1 MAAPQAN
8 EVRPGFP
15 GSAPRRGRGQPR
27 DRQHSAANEHTG
39 RLALG
44 IAPGAW
50 AGPRRRDKMNDMR
63 CANGRVERTSG
74 PVRALRGR
82 GFSFGAGTPRGAERE
97 DESIRGRLL
106 GHWRGVLPGYPA
118 ADNCLGRGFP
128 AVLSRGAPPTMHRR
142 RLRPGGRGAVTPGS
156 GRGRM
161 RRALRTLG
169 ELWPALVPQGIR

>member
-15 GSAPRRGRGQPR
+15 GSAPRRGCGQPS
-27 DRQHSAANEHTG
+27 DGQHSAANEHTG

-63 CANGRVERTSG
+63 FANGRVERTSG

-82 GFSFGAGTPRGAERE
+82 GFSFGAGTPRG
-97 DESIRGRLL
+97 
-106 GHWRGVLPGYPA
+106 RGVRTSQSVVGCSDTGGGFCPATRRPTTVWAGGSPQCSAGAPHPQCTGGGLGLPG
-118 ADNCLGRGFP
+118 
-128 AVLSRGAPPTMHRR
+128 VE
-142 RLRPGGRGAVTPGS
+142 RLRRAVGGA
-156 GRGRM
+156 
-161 RRALRTLG
+161 A
-169 ELWPALVPQGIR
+169 